1 MTLRGYIVGRLAD
14 TAVISIGGSL
24 MPWVTPLPVGSIVQ
38 VTLVPGLS
46 FGTSLPARLGRGD
59 TNRFLLLD
67 GPFKTVLSIP
77 RTGAV
82 PPRVDLQLSEIPAEI
97 SEGFESATADTSSR
111 DIAPASPPGMSLQ
124 IPPALAGLA
133 AQLQQSGLPIPQ

>member
-1 MTLRGYIVGRLAD
+1 MTLRGFIVGRLGD

-38 VTLVPGLS
+38 VTLVAGLS
-46 FGTSLPARLGRGD
+46 FGTTLPARLGRGD

-67 GPFKTVLSIP
+67 GPFRTVLSIP
-77 RTGAV
+77 RTGQV
-82 PPRVDLQLSEIPAEI
+82 PARVDLQLSEIPAEI

-111 DIAPASPPGMSLQ
+111 DIAPASAPGMSLQ
-124 IPPALAGLA
+124 IPPALAGLV
-133 AQLQQSGLPIPQ
+133 AQIQSSGPIPQ